1 MRILLVSIF
10 SLLVSL
16 PSWAAHGYALWGEL
30 KYPENFSHF
39 DYVNP
44 QAPKGG
50 ELRMVS
56 GLRVSTF
63 DKFNPF
69 TMKGNAPAYLS
80 DLMFDSLLAAS
91 KDETDSAYGLLAKTV
106 EAAPDLLSVVFKLNP
121 AARFHNG
128 DPVAKWMLSNVALI
142 INSTGLVKF
151 DKRKSNEKIDGMVAA
166 AMAIGEAIDPKNKIN
181 LDFNLIIG

>member
-1 MRILLVSIF
+1 MRILLIGIF
-10 SLLVSL
+10 SILVSL

-91 KDETDSAYGLLAKTV
+91 KDRFRLWTAGQKRGGRAGLANCRVQT
-106 EAAPDLLSVVFKLNP
+106 EPGRTLSQ
-121 AARFHNG
+121 
-128 DPVAKWMLSNVALI
+128 W
-142 INSTGLVKF
+142 
-151 DKRKSNEKIDGMVAA
+151 
-166 AMAIGEAIDPKNKIN
+166 
-181 LDFNLIIG
+181 